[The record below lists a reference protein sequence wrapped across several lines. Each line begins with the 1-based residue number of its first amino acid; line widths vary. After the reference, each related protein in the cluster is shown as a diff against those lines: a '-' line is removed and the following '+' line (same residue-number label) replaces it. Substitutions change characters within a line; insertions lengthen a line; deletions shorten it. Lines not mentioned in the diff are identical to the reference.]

1 MRPSGRAPDEMRFVK
16 FTRKF
21 TKGPDEEEE
30 TTERDTA
37 VELLVEALNA
47 PVISI
52 ANLSDLVQYLEASG
66 SEQAE
71 TTLSN
76 MRDYQALYWQA

>member
-1 MRPSGRAPDEMRFVK
+1 
-16 FTRKF
+16 
-21 TKGPDEEEE
+21 
-30 TTERDTA
+30 
-37 VELLVEALNA
+37 LLIEALNA
-47 PVISI
+47 PVISM
-52 ANLSDLVQYLEASG
+52 ANLSDLIQYLEASG